1 MDIMLYFMKLEDKYW
16 GLFLAAL
23 FLLYIF
29 LFVQKKENGRW
40 LVLYGFLT
48 YLVFICPLTY
58 RLFADYGG
66 MEKTYYKVSHIELV
80 VPVLCLALT
89 LAWQKIRG
97 YRKKILPLFTLGMVL
112 LFVFSGTLVYT
123 QAGSRMPV
131 QGCYRE
137 QEKEAYDLMLADAG
151 DADAV
156 TFWGP
161 SELMAKSRIYSGRL
175 QPIYGK
181 DIAASPDAYSGE
193 LQTLYQGY
201 SSYEA
206 KDSLLINKDEQLGAI
221 ANCLHLYP
229 QIDCRY
235 VVVYDPKQQGTDF
248 DAEEIFT
255 SLGYR
260 FVGQTGELM
269 LFSLQ

>member
-29 LFVQKKENGRW
+29 LFVQKKQEDGRW

-48 YLVFICPLTY
+48 YLVFACPLAY

-80 VPVLCLALT
+80 VPVLCLALA
-89 LAWQKIRG
+89 LAWQKIRV
-97 YRKKILPLFTLGMVL
+97 YRKKILPLFELGMVI

-181 DIAASPDAYSGE
+181 DIATE
-193 LQTLYQGY
+193 
-201 SSYEA
+201 
-206 KDSLLINKDEQLGAI
+206 
-221 ANCLHLYP
+221 
-229 QIDCRY
+229 
-235 VVVYDPKQQGTDF
+235 
-248 DAEEIFT
+248 
-255 SLGYR
+255 
-260 FVGQTGELM
+260 
-269 LFSLQ
+269 

>member
-29 LFVQKKENGRW
+29 LFVQKKQEDGRW

-48 YLVFICPLTY
+48 YLVFACPLAY

-66 MEKTYYKVSHIELV
+66 MEKNYYKVSHIELV
-80 VPVLCLALT
+80 VPVLCLALA
-89 LAWQKIRG
+89 LAWQKIRV
-97 YRKKILPLFTLGMVL
+97 YRKKILPLFELGMVI

-181 DIAASPDAYSGE
+181 ISQLPRMLTVGSCRHCIRATVPTRQRTACSSIRMNSLVH
-193 LQTLYQGY
+193 LQTVCTCIRRSIADMWWCTIRNSRGRILTRKRFLPL
-201 SSYEA
+201 S
-206 KDSLLINKDEQLGAI
+206 AI
-221 ANCLHLYP
+221 VLWDRPGN
-229 QIDCRY
+229 
-235 VVVYDPKQQGTDF
+235 
-248 DAEEIFT
+248 
-255 SLGYR
+255 
-260 FVGQTGELM
+260 
-269 LFSLQ
+269 

>member
-29 LFVQKKENGRW
+29 LFVQKKQEDGRW

-48 YLVFICPLTY
+48 YLVFACPLAY
-58 RLFADYGG
+58 RLFADFGG

-80 VPVLCLALT
+80 VPVLCLALA
-89 LAWQKIRG
+89 LAWQKIRV
-97 YRKKILPLFTLGMVL
+97 YRKKILPLFELGMVI

-175 QPIYGK
+175 Q
-181 DIAASPDAYSGE
+181 
-193 LQTLYQGY
+193 TLYQGY

-206 KDSLLINKDEQLGAI
+206 KDSPLINKDEQLGAL

-260 FVGQTGELM
+260 FVGQTEELM

>member
-1 MDIMLYFMKLEDKYW
+1 M
-16 GLFLAAL
+16 
-23 FLLYIF
+23 
-29 LFVQKKENGRW
+29 Q
-40 LVLYGFLT
+40 
-48 YLVFICPLTY
+48 
-58 RLFADYGG
+58 
-66 MEKTYYKVSHIELV
+66 
-80 VPVLCLALT
+80 
-89 LAWQKIRG
+89 
-97 YRKKILPLFTLGMVL
+97 
-112 LFVFSGTLVYT
+112 
-123 QAGSRMPV
+123 MP
-131 QGCYRE
+131 
-137 QEKEAYDLMLADAG
+137 
-151 DADAV
+151 
-156 TFWGP
+156 F
-161 SELMAKSRIYSGRL
+161 ELMSKSRIYSGRL

-181 DIAASPDAYSGE
+181 DIAASPDAYSGQ
-193 LQTLYQGY
+193 LQILYQGY

-206 KDSLLINKDEQLGAI
+206 KDSLLINKDEQLGAL